1 MYKFFPDV
9 YSGRFEDD
17 MVHQEACAK
26 IRYETEA
33 IISVIELYWNNK
45 F

>member
-1 MYKFFPDV
+1 MSKFFSDV
-9 YSGRFEDD
+9 YSGRSEDD
-17 MVHQEACAK
+17 MVYQEACAK
-26 IRYETEA
+26 IRCETEA

>member
-1 MYKFFPDV
+1 MYKFFSDV
-9 YSGRFEDD
+9 HSGRSEDD
-17 MVHQEACAK
+17 MVYQEACTK